1 MQGQL
6 NEISRQ
12 KFNGISLFSDQM
24 PKTFFGDALDLEVLH
39 PTTHESE
46 SDKTMNVTR
55 WGIYRNL
62 SQRIEGGDKR
72 PTGFGEKPEA
82 LAFSIVNESLMGN
95 MSPFGT
101 DVDGSTRSYHHHE
114 NDTDQHIWDEDN
126 SSWLTFLGSSN
137 IKGKIAVMHS
147 LAAEMA
153 PDKDKHGH
161 YVNGA
166 GVVTEGFTESD
177 IELSSNG
184 HFPYLT
190 MKKEGATVAQQVTAF
205 HQMFD
210 SLTNNK
216 TSLPE
221 VLVFNVDNSPS
232 MGFKE
237 VNEAILQF
245 KSDIEA
251 HYTSLGKTAFIPS
264 NTSANFASELGTDGS
279 GISIGENGY
288 FQGIRIDEGEDYIK
302 QGQAALEDGLAEYE
316 SLAGQS
322 FPGTLDNEKSGV
334 KGLLD
339 TVYGLEDFDMSEF
352 KAFEEKLAEAM
363 AVNGSE
369 TSRATYELQGL
380 ETKHANLELAHGRIM
395 DLDFATESTELAK
408 RQILTQSSSKMLAS
422 ANKLAEVAL
431 QVMGV

>member
-1 MQGQL
+1 MPLVISTNITAVNAGNHLVANDSAMKKSLAKLSSGNRIVSGADDAAGLAVSSKMNSTLQRNVRVRENLNNAISFLQVQEGALQVVGKMITRMSELKTQSLDVSKNVGDRQNYNKEFKELQGQL

-126 SSWLTFLGSSN
+126 SNWLTFLGSSN

-210 SLTNNK
+210 SLT
-216 TSLPE
+216 
-221 VLVFNVDNSPS
+221 
-232 MGFKE
+232 
-237 VNEAILQF
+237 
-245 KSDIEA
+245 
-251 HYTSLGKTAFIPS
+251 
-264 NTSANFASELGTDGS
+264 
-279 GISIGENGY
+279 
-288 FQGIRIDEGEDYIK
+288 
-302 QGQAALEDGLAEYE
+302 
-316 SLAGQS
+316 
-322 FPGTLDNEKSGV
+322 
-334 KGLLD
+334 KGL
-339 TVYGLEDFDMSEF
+339 S
-352 KAFEEKLAEAM
+352 
-363 AVNGSE
+363 
-369 TSRATYELQGL
+369 
-380 ETKHANLELAHGRIM
+380 
-395 DLDFATESTELAK
+395 
-408 RQILTQSSSKMLAS
+408 
-422 ANKLAEVAL
+422 
-431 QVMGV
+431 